1 MSTGGLAQPEW
12 PPCSILLLPAT
23 GPGRITASLP
33 QLSFTLLQNRFG
45 SLLEVVSATSTPSL
59 NAQLPLVR
67 VQAARIRDALK
78 KGGRRRYLGNL
89 VAVFDK
95 IWAQDGAP

>member
-1 MSTGGLAQPEW
+1 MD
-12 PPCSILLLPAT
+12 IVPAT
-23 GPGRITASLP
+23 SP
-33 QLSFTLLQNRFG
+33 
-45 SLLEVVSATSTPSL
+45 PSL
-59 NAQLPLVR
+59 KAKLPLVR

-78 KGGRRRYLGNL
+78 KGGRRRYLGHL